1 MKPLR
6 GLAGQVSALERS
18 LRLLL
23 GLLLPCLLLLLL
35 LSALLLLR
43 WRLCRRVGGPSAA
56 RGSSTPPRLL
66 PGAPK
71 AAVLGHD
78 PAGGTARRQ
87 LAQTGGAAPT
97 GPAGPRAP
105 CCGRRAAVS
114 YLPGSSPRLLRLER
128 GTPPAAGSSATD
140 VGKHPVLVP
149 PNSPVTSSG
158 TGGVLERVFSSC
170 HTSTQRKP
178 RSCRRLASGTH
189 SGTGPFEFGSS
200 IRPGDRRV
208 HLNSANYTASQGPGL
223 DSDFGASAGISVR
236 ILSTD
241 SEGSPNT
248 PIVHPQQA
256 EHFEWDYYDPSYK
269 RKAQLHHSLP
279 PICSKQYWL

>member
-1 MKPLR
+1 MEPLR
-6 GLAGQVSALERS
+6 GLAGQVWALRRS

-23 GLLLPCLLLLLL
+23 GLLVPCLLLLLL

-43 WRLCRRVGGPSAA
+43 WRLCRRVGAGRGP
-56 RGSSTPPRLL
+56 STPPRFL
-66 PGAPK
+66 PGTPK
-71 AAVLGHD
+71 AAVLRHD
-78 PAGGTARRQ
+78 PGGGMARRQ
-87 LAQTGGAAPT
+87 LAQAGGAAPT
-97 GPAGPRAP
+97 GLAGPRAP
-105 CCGRRAAVS
+105 CCGRRAAAS
-114 YLPGSSPRLLRLER
+114 YLPASSPRER
-128 GTPPAAGSSATD
+128 GAPPTAGSSSNALD
-140 VGKHPVLVP
+140 KHPALVP
-149 PNSPVTSSG
+149 PNSLATSSG

-178 RSCRRLASGTH
+178 RTCSRVAPGTH
-189 SGTGPFEFGSS
+189 SSTGPFEFGSS
-200 IRPGDRRV
+200 IRPGDRRA
-208 HLNSANYTASQGPGL
+208 HLNSANFTASQGPGL
-223 DSDFGASAGISVR
+223 DSDFGASAGVSVR

-248 PIVHPQQA
+248 PVVHRQQA